1 MSMLFPLVLVVMMV
15 GIFAS
20 MLREGLWSSL
30 LTLMNTLLAALLATN
45 FFEALATL
53 MTKYVPSGTMFWDIV
68 AVWGIFALA
77 FLVLRAAT
85 DQLSKVRV
93 RFKRPI
99 DLAGGYFF
107 AIWTAYVMI
116 AFTTMTLHTAPLGR
130 NFMWGGFKAENPIF
144 FCRKVRCRGWWTR
157 TIPRRMCLIRRE
169 CSYRITRPAETSMRR
184 TIHLPR
190 CNRRRASPMSCFVA
204 AGSISLFGYA

>member
-130 NFMWGGFKAENPIF
+130 NFMWGGFKAEDPIF
-144 FCRKVRCRGWWTR
+144 FGLKPDRQWLGFVQLLSQGSLSRVVDENNPEAHVFDPKGMFMPNYATR
-157 TIPRRMCLIRRE
+157 RDQYERDDSFT
-169 CSYRITRPAETSMRR
+169 A
-184 TIHLPR
+184 
-190 CNRRRASPMSCFVA
+190 VQ
-204 AGSISLFGYA
+204 